1 MEKATKT
8 LFAIAAILLLTG
20 LALAFFVAPEV
31 VIEKDGKEV
40 SIFSQKIFYYH
51 VPIAETSLLA
61 FIVAAV
67 FGALFLSKK
76 NRKYDF
82 LSHAS
87 VELGFLFGAL
97 VMWTGDIWTR
107 SEWGTWWEWEP
118 RLTTYLILMLL
129 YSGYFVL
136 RSAVSEESAKARLA
150 AAYSVIAAVT
160 VPLTFFAIRLIPS
173 VHPVVFD
180 SSGAKMEPPMLMA
193 FLISMF
199 GMSVLYVA
207 FLLMRYQI
215 FMIREEIDY
224 LKNEVGG

>member
-1 MEKATKT
+1 MEKATKS
-8 LFAIAAILLLTG
+8 LFVIAAILLLTG
-20 LALAFFVAPEV
+20 LAFAFFVAPEV

-118 RLTTYLILMLL
+118 RLTTYLVLMLL

-136 RSAVSEESAKARLA
+136 RSAISEESAKARLA

-180 SSGAKMEPPMLMA
+180 SSGAKMEPPMLAA